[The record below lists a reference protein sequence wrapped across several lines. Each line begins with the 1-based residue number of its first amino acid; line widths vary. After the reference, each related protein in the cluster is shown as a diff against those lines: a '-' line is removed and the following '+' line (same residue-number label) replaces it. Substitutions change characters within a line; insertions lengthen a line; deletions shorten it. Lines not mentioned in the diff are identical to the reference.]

1 MSTTGGRQR
10 RNCRTKNYRDLL
22 KKIPESIKVLAK
34 QAFAVF
40 LRNPRDPSLHNHELE
55 DSGKGRHRNG
65 SRAVYINLRYRAIYV
80 EDGDVN
86 VWYWVGSHEDY
97 NDFTGGK

>member
-1 MSTTGGRQR
+1 MSTAGGRQR
-10 RNCRTKNYRDLL
+10 RNCRTKSYRDRLEKL
-22 KKIPESIKVLAK
+22 PEAIINLAA

-40 LRNPRDPSLHNHELE
+40 LRNPYAPQFHNHELE
-55 DSGKGRHRNG
+55 DSGKGRHRSG
-65 SRAVYINLRYRAIYV
+65 SRSVYINLRYRAIYV

-97 NDFTGGK
+97 NDFTGGT